1 MKNNSIKKNMKSFD
15 EISLYTIYPQ
25 ILEKLLFDNTTKK
38 YLIWATSI
46 YSNKGRGY
54 KFSDFMKPDLI
65 IINGTKLI
73 NPRVLKSKS
82 EKDKRTKDMAEVF
95 TPSWI
100 CNRQNNLIDEKWFG
114 RKNVFNITKKTKWKT
129 KLDKI
134 DFGEKS
140 WQSYILD
147 NRLEITCGE
156 GPYIVSRYDVVNN
169 EYILTKDRIGFLD
182 RKIRIIN
189 ENTNNKREWYKWVV
203 KAFQHCYGY
212 DYQGDNVLLT
222 RENLLLTFIDY
233 YIDKFNEIPSI
244 EKIMEITEIISWNIW
259 QMDGLKF
266 VIPQSCK
273 NNKKVENTLFGIKH
287 KNNKCISCEKKQK
300 NYLHLGIYC
309 YIFDWE
315 SNKSKK
321 FLDILKGDI
330 NE

>member
-1 MKNNSIKKNMKSFD
+1 MIK
-15 EISLYTIYPQ
+15 ISP
-25 ILEKLLFDNTTKK
+25 
-38 YLIWATSI
+38 
-46 YSNKGRGY
+46 
-54 KFSDFMKPDLI
+54 KFLVREGII

-73 NPRVLKSKS
+73 NHRVLKSKS

-100 CNRQNNLIDEKWFG
+100 CNKQNNLIDEKWFG

-203 KAFQHCYGY
+203 KRKFIINFYR
-212 DYQGDNVLLT
+212 LLH
-222 RENLLLTFIDY
+222 R
-233 YIDKFNEIPSI
+233 
-244 EKIMEITEIISWNIW
+244 
-259 QMDGLKF
+259 
-266 VIPQSCK
+266 
-273 NNKKVENTLFGIKH
+273 
-287 KNNKCISCEKKQK
+287 
-300 NYLHLGIYC
+300 
-309 YIFDWE
+309 
-315 SNKSKK
+315 
-321 FLDILKGDI
+321 
-330 NE
+330 